1 MPARSILTDDQIEAY
16 HRDGFVVPPYRL
28 PEKDIAKLQALTSQL
43 IEDNPTLADHHMV
56 GPHVPGSGFEGLK
69 SRPGWLDIATH
80 PDILDM
86 VEQVIGPDIIL
97 WGSGIFHKR
106 ALAGPATPWHRDAKH
121 TPVKPLATTSV
132 WIAVF
137 DSLRAN
143 GCLRFV
149 PGSHAA
155 RQVGAHSVEDR
166 EDLIFGLTLDEKEV
180 DESKAV
186 DVELRAGEMVLFD
199 IFTIHGARNNLGG
212 QPRAGYTLRFMPST
226 SHYDHDAA
234 VLRDL
239 PGYGHHL
246 RPLILVRGVDRCG
259 KNDFQR
265 GHPSATRK
273 VLPAISRNIR

>member
-1 MPARSILTDDQIEAY
+1 MKAY
-16 HRDGFVVPPYRL
+16 HRDGFIVPPYRL
-28 PEKDIAKLQALTSQL
+28 PEKDIAKLQALTLKL
-43 IEDNPTLADHHMV
+43 IRDNPTLADHHMV

-69 SRPGWLDIATH
+69 STPGWLDIATH
-80 PDILDM
+80 PHIVDI
-86 VEQVIGPDIIL
+86 VEQIVGPDIIL
-97 WGSGIFHKR
+97 WGTGIFHKR
-106 ALAGPATPWHRDAKH
+106 ALAGPATPWHRDAAH

-143 GCLRFV
+143 GCLRFL

-155 RQVGAHSVEDR
+155 KQVGSHAWQDR
-166 EDLIFGLTLDEKEV
+166 DDLIFGVTVDDSEV

-199 IFTIHGARNNLGG
+199 IFTIHGPRNNLGE

-234 VLRDL
+234 VLRDK
-239 PGYGHHL
+239 PGYGHDT

-265 GHPSATRK
+265 GHPNATPK
-273 VLPAISRNIR
+273 VPA

>member
-1 MPARSILTDDQIEAY
+1 MPQAHPVLTADQIEAY
-16 HRDGFVVPPYRL
+16 HRDGFVVPQYRL
-28 PEKDIAKLQALTSQL
+28 PEKDIAKLQALTVKL
-43 IEDNPTLADHHMV
+43 IQDNPTLADHHMV

-69 SRPGWLDIATH
+69 SGPGWLDIATH
-80 PDILDM
+80 PDIVDI
-86 VEQVIGPDIIL
+86 VEQLVGPDIIL
-97 WGSGIFHKR
+97 WGAGIFHKR
-106 ALAGPATPWHRDAKH
+106 ALAGPSTPWHRDASH
-121 TPVKPLATTSV
+121 TPIKPLATTSV

-137 DSLRAN
+137 DSLRTN
-143 GCLRFV
+143 GCLQFL

-155 RQVGAHSVEDR
+155 RQAGKHIWQEGD
-166 EDLIFGLTLDEKEV
+166 DLIFGVTVDKSEV

-199 IFTIHGARNNLGG
+199 IFTIHGARNNIGE

-246 RPLILVRGVDRCG
+246 RALILVRGVDRCG
-259 KNDFQR
+259 KNDFRR
-265 GHPSATRK
+265 GHPSVTSEVTA
-273 VLPAISRNIR
+273 

>member
-1 MPARSILTDDQIEAY
+1 LRQFVVGQPTFRAIIDREINDDQ
-16 HRDGFVVPPYRL
+16 GYRARHL
-28 PEKDIAKLQALTSQL
+28 VREIRAEIDPWLARYSHTSDI
-43 IEDNPTLADHHMV
+43 V
-56 GPHVPGSGFEGLK
+56 
-69 SRPGWLDIATH
+69 DI
-80 PDILDM
+80 
-86 VEQVIGPDIIL
+86 VEQIVGPDIIL
-97 WGSGIFHKR
+97 WGTGIFHKR
-106 ALAGPATPWHRDAKH
+106 ALAGPATPWHRDAAH

-143 GCLRFV
+143 GCLRFL

-155 RQVGAHSVEDR
+155 KQVGSHAWQDR
-166 EDLIFGLTLDEKEV
+166 DDLIFGVTVDDSEV

-199 IFTIHGARNNLGG
+199 IFTIHGARNNLGE
-212 QPRAGYTLRFMPST
+212 QPRAGYTLRFMLST

-234 VLRDL
+234 VLRDK
-239 PGYGHHL
+239 PGYGHDT

-265 GHPSATRK
+265 GHPNATPK
-273 VLPAISRNIR
+273 VPA